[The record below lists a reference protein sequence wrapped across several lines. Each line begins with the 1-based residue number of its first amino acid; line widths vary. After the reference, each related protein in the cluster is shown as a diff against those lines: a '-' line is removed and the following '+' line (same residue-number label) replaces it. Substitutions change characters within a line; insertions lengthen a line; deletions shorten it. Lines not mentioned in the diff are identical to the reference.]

1 MKKTWKITIIIIL
14 AISSVCIVIDI
25 IGRIS
30 FNTLHQS
37 NYEIYTADKI
47 KIEVEEQVY
56 SSKIA
61 SIKTIVTSSVELGYG
76 TAFELEFY
84 QDGSWYS
91 MEMTDTSFI
100 LLSGIIAADTPYE
113 IDYHIQ
119 DHYRTPLKAGR
130 YRIVQEFSSEELG
143 ICYCAAEFDI
153 R

>member
-1 MKKTWKITIIIIL
+1 M
-14 AISSVCIVIDI
+14 AISSICIVIGA
-25 IGRIS
+25 IGRNS
-30 FNTLHQS
+30 SKALHQS

-47 KIEVEEQVY
+47 KIETEAQVY

-76 TAFELEFY
+76 MDFELEFY
-84 QDGSWYS
+84 QDGSWYT

-100 LLSGIIAADTPYE
+100 LLTGIIAADTPHE

-130 YRIVQEFSSEELG
+130 YRIVQEFSSEDLG
-143 ICYCAAEFDI
+143 ICYCAAEFVI
-153 R
+153 H